1 MRKHSKF
8 ITILLSALLAVCL
21 VQTVFVQAFAT
32 ENSATPDEPTDGLRP
47 VSMEVVKAPKTV
59 NFLEGEELDSNFWS
73 NVVLHI
79 VYSDGREF
87 DVNCDGI
94 DSERGIL
101 PPIAEIDSYTGDITV
116 GYYREDG
123 TANFT
128 VEYCYGYEY
137 YITATFSV
145 DVMQP
150 VSMEVVK
157 APESV
162 TVNNGRITDS
172 TFWSNVVLHIVYS
185 NGEEY
190 DVNCDGADS
199 EDGIVPPVAEICGY
213 AGRITVD
220 YYCEDDTVDFTVDYC
235 YASSEDDGW
244 ERNTIS
250 AEHSVKQVADPHSIA
265 RVEVTKLPDKVFTAP
280 LWTGEPDDFST
291 TEGFFKWNESLDIN
305 NSISHN
311 CEGMEVTLYYANGEK
326 CGTFAIADFKKNHIF
341 NYFVNYSLENFD
353 EYGNVLDMQVY
364 DLGDYK
370 FSVSLDSPDTEM
382 IYTAKSASNPN
393 PSIKPVSTEDTP
405 AKPEK
410 PSGNISS
417 ATSDVATKDN
427 ANNNNSTNG
436 TANNGVVATGN
447 FATPAIITVVM
458 LSAVAV
464 MFVFKRKRMF

>member
-32 ENSATPDEPTDGLRP
+32 ENSATPDEPTDGL
-47 VSMEVVKAPKTV
+47 
-59 NFLEGEELDSNFWS
+59 
-73 NVVLHI
+73 
-79 VYSDGREF
+79 Y
-87 DVNCDGI
+87 
-94 DSERGIL
+94 
-101 PPIAEIDSYTGDITV
+101 
-116 GYYREDG
+116 
-123 TANFT
+123 
-128 VEYCYGYEY
+128 
-137 YITATFSV
+137 
-145 DVMQP
+145 P

-162 TVNNGRITDS
+162 TVSESVLDKNRITDS

-190 DVNCDGADS
+190 DVNCDGINS
-199 EDGIVPPVAEICGY
+199 EGGIVPPIAEIDGY
-213 AGRITVD
+213 KGKID
-220 YYCEDDTVDFTVDYC
+220 YYISSENEDTISFYITYE
-235 YASSEDDGW
+235 YASSELVEWDKS
-244 ERNTIS
+244 NIS
-250 AEHSVKQVADPHSIA
+250 AEFSAKKKLDPHSIA

-280 LWTGEPDDFST
+280 LWTGKPDDFST
-291 TEGFFKWNESLDIN
+291 TEGFLKWNESLDTN
-305 NSISHN
+305 NAISHN
-311 CEGMEVTLYYANGEK
+311 CEGMEVTAYYANGEK
-326 CGTFAIADFKKNHIF
+326 CGTFAVDNFTKAPLY
-341 NYFVNYSLENFD
+341 NYLVNYWLNDID
-353 EYGNVLDMQVY
+353 EYGNYLFFQVN

-370 FSVSLDSPDTEM
+370 FSVSLDSSDTEM

-417 ATSDVATKDN
+417 ATSDVATNDN
-427 ANNNNSTNG
+427 ANNNNTTNG
-436 TANNGVVATGN
+436 TANNGAVATGN

>member
-32 ENSATPDEPTDGLRP
+32 EMGDDDFGWGNASTSDEA
-47 VSMEVVKAPKTV
+47 ETV
-59 NFLEGEELDSNFWS
+59 
-73 NVVLHI
+73 
-79 VYSDGREF
+79 Y
-87 DVNCDGI
+87 
-94 DSERGIL
+94 
-101 PPIAEIDSYTGDITV
+101 
-116 GYYREDG
+116 
-123 TANFT
+123 
-128 VEYCYGYEY
+128 
-137 YITATFSV
+137 
-145 DVMQP
+145 P

-190 DVNCDGADS
+190 DVNCDGIDS

-213 AGRITVD
+213 AGNITVR
-220 YYCEDDTVDFTVDYC
+220 YYCIGDTVDFTVDYC

-250 AEHSVKQVADPHSIA
+250 AEYSVKEVADPHSIT
-265 RVEVTKLPDKVFTAP
+265 RIEVIKLPDKVFTAP
-280 LWTGEPDDFST
+280 FWTGEPDYLPG
-291 TEGFFKWNESLDIN
+291 EYYKWLDSLDIN

-326 CGTFAIADFKKNHIF
+326 CGAFAIADFKKNHIF
-341 NYFVNYSLENFD
+341 NYLVNYSLENFD
-353 EYGNVLDMQVY
+353 EYGNILDMQVY

-370 FSVSLDSPDTEM
+370 FSVSLGSSDTEM

-410 PSGNISS
+410 PSDNISS
-417 ATSDVATKDN
+417 ATSDVATNDN

-447 FATPAIITVVM
+447 FVTPAIITVVM

>member
-32 ENSATPDEPTDGLRP
+32 EMGDDDFGWGSVSTPDEPT
-47 VSMEVVKAPKTV
+47 
-59 NFLEGEELDSNFWS
+59 
-73 NVVLHI
+73 
-79 VYSDGREF
+79 
-87 DVNCDGI
+87 
-94 DSERGIL
+94 
-101 PPIAEIDSYTGDITV
+101 
-116 GYYREDG
+116 EDL
-123 TANFT
+123 
-128 VEYCYGYEY
+128 Y
-137 YITATFSV
+137 
-145 DVMQP
+145 P

-162 TVNNGRITDS
+162 TVNKGRITDS

-190 DVNCDGADS
+190 DVNCDGIDS
-199 EDGIVPPVAEICGY
+199 EGGIVPPIAEINGY
-213 AGRITVD
+213 AGKLTWMYNDGYEDNNAVGFIIYYD
-220 YYCEDDTVDFTVDYC
+220 YVNLFGENVF
-235 YASSEDDGW
+235 
-244 ERNTIS
+244 IS
-250 AEHSVKQVADPHSIA
+250 TEFSVKQVADPHSIA

-410 PSGNISS
+410 PSDNISS
-417 ATSDVATKDN
+417 ATSDVATNDN

>member
-21 VQTVFVQAFAT
+21 VQTIFVQAFAT
-32 ENSATPDEPTDGLRP
+32 EMGDDDFGWGSVSTDDEPEEGL
-47 VSMEVVKAPKTV
+47 
-59 NFLEGEELDSNFWS
+59 
-73 NVVLHI
+73 
-79 VYSDGREF
+79 Y
-87 DVNCDGI
+87 
-94 DSERGIL
+94 
-101 PPIAEIDSYTGDITV
+101 
-116 GYYREDG
+116 
-123 TANFT
+123 
-128 VEYCYGYEY
+128 
-137 YITATFSV
+137 
-145 DVMQP
+145 P

-162 TVNNGRITDS
+162 TVNKGRITDS

-190 DVNCDGADS
+190 DVNCGGIDS
-199 EDGIVPPVAEICGY
+199 EGGIVPPIAEINGY
-213 AGRITVD
+213 AGKLTWMYNDGYEDNNAIGFIINYD
-220 YYCEDDTVDFTVDYC
+220 YVNLFGENVF
-235 YASSEDDGW
+235 
-244 ERNTIS
+244 IS
-250 AEHSVKQVADPHSIA
+250 TEFSVKQVADPHSIA

-280 LWTGEPDDFST
+280 LWTGEPDYLPG
-291 TEGFFKWNESLDIN
+291 EYYKWLDSLDIN

-341 NYFVNYSLENFD
+341 NYLVNYILENFD
-353 EYGNVLDMQVY
+353 EYGNALDMQVY

-370 FSVSLDSPDTEM
+370 FSVSLGSSDTEM

-393 PSIKPVSTEDTP
+393 PSLNPVSTEDTP

-417 ATSDVATKDN
+417 ATSDVATNDN

-436 TANNGVVATGN
+436 TANNGVVATGD

-464 MFVFKRKRMF
+464 MFVFKRKRVF

>member
-32 ENSATPDEPTDGLRP
+32 ENSATPDEPTGGLRP

-128 VEYCYGYEY
+128 VEYCYNYEH

-162 TVNNGRITDS
+162 TVLRDEISDS
-172 TFWSNVVLHIVYS
+172 SFWSNVVLHIVYS

-199 EDGIVPPVAEICGY
+199 EGGIVPPVAEICGY
-213 AGRITVD
+213 AGNITVD
-220 YYCEDDTVDFTVDYC
+220 YYCIGDTVDFTVDYC

-250 AEHSVKQVADPHSIA
+250 AEYSVKEVVDPHSIA
-265 RVEVTKLPDKVFTAP
+265 RIEVTKLPDKVFTAP
-280 LWTGEPDDFST
+280 LWTGKPDYSDSSWY
-291 TEGFFKWNESLDIN
+291 EWVCSLDVN
-305 NSISHN
+305 NSISNHID
-311 CEGMEVTLYYANGEK
+311 GMEITYYYANGEK
-326 CGTFAIADFKKNHIF
+326 RSTVVNSSNLKIIAIMPWYAL
-341 NYFVNYSLENFD
+341 YRVENVD
-353 EYGNVLDMQVY
+353 EYGNYLAFTVADE
-364 DLGDYK
+364 GDYK
-370 FSVSLDSPDTEM
+370 FSISLNSDERDETV
-382 IYTAKSASNPN
+382 YTAKSVDNPN
-393 PSIKPVSTEDTP
+393 PSIKPVSTEDT
-405 AKPEK
+405 PEK

-417 ATSDVATKDN
+417 ATSDVATNDN

-436 TANNGVVATGN
+436 TANNGVVATGD

-464 MFVFKRKRMF
+464 MFVFKRKRVF